1 MGAWGPLPCRL
12 GPLPRAPGAPPW
24 GGVPAQ
30 SLRAD
35 PWPTVLVFALK
46 FKSIWISV
54 LDRFGIDLGSLL
66 GVIFV
71 PFGALVGLSW
81 SQNRLRTILSSK
93 K

>member
-1 MGAWGPLPCRL
+1 MGRLP
-12 GPLPRAPGAPPW
+12 G

-30 SLRAD
+30 SLRTD
-35 PWPTVLVFALK
+35 PCPTPLVFASK
-46 FKSIWISV
+46 FMSILMSV
-54 LDRFGIDLGSLL
+54 LGRFGLDLGSLL
-66 GVIFV
+66 GVIFA